1 MASSPGNFPMNR
13 TMLRAAY
20 VSNSVD
26 TMSPGRMIVALYER
40 LALDLVRAQQ
50 AIEAADPATAHECL
64 LHAQAIV
71 SELHDSLDVERWPAA
86 RRLKDIY
93 VFLLFELV
101 TANVEK
107 DAARVASCHELVVP
121 LRDAWYEVA
130 GIVPSAAGSA
140 AGTTADAGGLA

>member
-1 MASSPGNFPMNR
+1 MNQ

-26 TMSPGRMIVALYER
+26 AMSPGRMIVALYER
-40 LALDLVRAQQ
+40 LTLDLERAGQ
-50 AIEAADPATAHECL
+50 AIARRDVGTAHDCL

-71 SELHDSLDVERWPAA
+71 TELHDSLDPQQWPGAA
-86 RRLKDIY
+86 RLKSIY

-107 DAARVASCHELVVP
+107 DPARVASCQALVAP
-121 LRDAWYEVA
+121 LHDAWHEAA
-130 GIVPSAAGSA
+130 GIVTSPGGSV
-140 AGTTADAGGLA
+140 G